1 MKFALELFL
10 VLTLAFFST
19 NFVSIPIKN
28 GIIPKRESNDEREF
42 SKISLSP
49 PLGEFSKHSRFSL
62 SDEFPNGLKFSKFK
76 KLSKKYN
83 HKKLP
88 KFLKFPKGI

>member
-10 VLTLAFFST
+10 VLTLVFFST

-28 GIIPKRESNDEREF
+28 GIIPKRESDNERE
-42 SKISLSP
+42 SKFSLSP
-49 PLGEFSKHSRFSL
+49 PLGEFSKDSRFPL
-62 SDEFPNGLKFSKFK
+62 SDDFSYK
-76 KLSKKYN
+76 KSSKKYDDR
-83 HKKLP
+83 KLP